1 MRHLV
6 VLIAVLPSACMTPAL
21 SEPTIRVSPYL
32 ALYQLRGDSSV
43 QSNGPS
49 PGQIVDNAPQ
59 PMRTFGQDHYREDV
73 GVRADIGDGFAGFR
87 VDYYRLDMNT
97 SRKGTL
103 DDDWGNLQQN
113 DEVQLYAAMDELRIG
128 WLEPLIDERTKYRDE
143 PLRLQLAAGGVF
155 AHRDMKLNGR
165 TDDLMRQ
172 QQLRLDGDVAYLAVR
187 GRASW
192 QDLSLDIDYS
202 ISPEL
207 VIAGD
212 FEGVQQDF
220 ETRLSY
226 QLANR
231 DITFFGGY
239 RYSTLEAE
247 GGADGLRYQAD
258 LVIDGFQ
265 LGVSV
270 TF

>member
-128 WLEPLIDERTKYRDE
+128 WLEPLI
-143 PLRLQLAAGGVF
+143 LQRAGK
-155 AHRDMKLNGR
+155 RP
-165 TDDLMRQ
+165 
-172 QQLRLDGDVAYLAVR
+172 LAVAAFLR
-187 GRASW
+187 GHS
-192 QDLSLDIDYS
+192 
-202 ISPEL
+202 
-207 VIAGD
+207 V
-212 FEGVQQDF
+212 
-220 ETRLSY
+220 
-226 QLANR
+226 
-231 DITFFGGY
+231 
-239 RYSTLEAE
+239 
-247 GGADGLRYQAD
+247 ADGARFASK
-258 LVIDGFQ
+258 G
-265 LGVSV
+265 
-270 TF
+270 